1 MEKLFAAVQY
11 IEVIS
16 IYSFIT
22 ISFSLPDRNNF
33 KIIIS
38 ILDKATLYMYY

>member
-11 IEVIS
+11 IEVS

-33 KIIIS
+33 KIIIG
-38 ILDKATLYMYY
+38 IFDKATLYRYY